1 MTLDV
6 CIIAATAHFSGL
18 KNWLPV
24 LHVHVYGTLYAIVH
38 VRVRVIFSLALHC
51 HNVLIIAHH
60 TIQVILFHLY
70 AGMLRNFPITILG
83 CCCLYGTGYRAWPQH
98 KVRDL

>member
-24 LHVHVYGTLYAIVH
+24 LHVYGTLYAIVH
-38 VRVRVIFSLALHC
+38 VHVRVIFSLALRC
-51 HNVLIIAHH
+51 HNVLIIVCHFVSFICRHAQEFSYHH
-60 TIQVILFHLY
+60 TGLLLSIWNGVSSMATAQSS
-70 AGMLRNFPITILG
+70 
-83 CCCLYGTGYRAWPQH
+83 
-98 KVRDL
+98 